1 MKSLATI
8 LCERGLASGGDG
20 VPTDGSP
27 IALGLGDV
35 ATENQV
41 ALNPGPRV
49 PSDQISWMPAEM
61 RESVLMEAM
70 GPKNF
75 AEAQAQLQPEMTQLL
90 DLRRDTT
97 E

>member
-35 ATENQV
+35 ATENQ
-41 ALNPGPRV
+41 ASG
-49 PSDQISWMPAEM
+49 A
-61 RESVLMEAM
+61 
-70 GPKNF
+70 
-75 AEAQAQLQPEMTQLL
+75 
-90 DLRRDTT
+90 LRRQSGLLLRNLN
-97 E
+97 